1 MQMPVD
7 NCITL
12 RRSATPHLLDS
23 PCAFAALFPARPRSM
38 ASVPPPSPHAPL
50 QPKFPNP
57 KVVTLCR
64 CKECAGPFAFYTEL
78 IYHRSMSKIVG
89 YIRVSTSEQGNS
101 RNGLEA
107 QRADLQRFA
116 AAEGLELVAVHEEV
130 ASGALDLTKR
140 PVLHKALALAR
151 KHKCAVVVSKLDRL
165 SRDVAFISALMAK
178 GVPFVVAELGADV
191 DPFVLHLYASLAEKE
206 RRMIGIRTKQA
217 LAALKGKG
225 VKLGNLASLPTAA
238 ANGHA
243 SIVANADAFAANLR
257 PTVTRM
263 LADGMS
269 LQAIA
274 RELNAQ
280 GTPTARGG
288 QWAAAT
294 VSNLVARLK
303 TLEAA

>member
-1 MQMPVD
+1 
-7 NCITL
+7 
-12 RRSATPHLLDS
+12 
-23 PCAFAALFPARPRSM
+23 
-38 ASVPPPSPHAPL
+38 
-50 QPKFPNP
+50 
-57 KVVTLCR
+57 
-64 CKECAGPFAFYTEL
+64 
-78 IYHRSMSKIVG
+78 MSKIIG

-101 RNGLEA
+101 RNGLDA

-116 AAEGLELVAVHEEV
+116 AAEGLELVTIEEEV

-165 SRDVAFISALMAK
+165 SRDVAFISALMAR
-178 GVPFVVAELGADV
+178 GVPFVVAELGTDV

-217 LAALKGKG
+217 LASLKAKG
-225 VKLGNLASLPTAA
+225 VKLGNLSSLPTAA

-243 SIVANADAFAANLR
+243 SIVANADAFASNLR
-257 PTVTRM
+257 PTVQRM
-263 LADGMS
+263 LDAGMS

-288 QWAAAT
+288 QWAATT
-294 VSNLVARLK
+294 VSNLVARW
-303 TLEAA
+303 TATEAA

>member
-1 MQMPVD
+1 M
-7 NCITL
+7 
-12 RRSATPHLLDS
+12 
-23 PCAFAALFPARPRSM
+23 
-38 ASVPPPSPHAPL
+38 
-50 QPKFPNP
+50 
-57 KVVTLCR
+57 
-64 CKECAGPFAFYTEL
+64 G
-78 IYHRSMSKIVG
+78 KIVG

-116 AAEGLELVAVHEEV
+116 AAEGLELVAITEEV

-140 PVLHKALALAR
+140 PILHKALALAR

-206 RRMIGIRTKQA
+206 RRMIGVRTKQG
-217 LAALKGKG
+217 LAAAKARG
-225 VKLGNLASLPTAA
+225 VKLGNLTSLPTAA

-243 SIVANADAFAANLR
+243 SIVANADAFAAR
-257 PTVTRM
+257 HRATVTRM

-303 TLEAA
+303 TLESA